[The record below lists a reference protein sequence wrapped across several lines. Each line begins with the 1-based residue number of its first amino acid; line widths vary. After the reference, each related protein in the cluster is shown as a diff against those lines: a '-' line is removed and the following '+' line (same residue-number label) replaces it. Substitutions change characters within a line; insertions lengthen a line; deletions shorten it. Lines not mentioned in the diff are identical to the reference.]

1 MGKND
6 DIKDESNWIKA
17 NPIVATYEE
26 GLEGIRSDLKV
37 ALDRPEK
44 MRAFNKNMN
53 IWVDKRT
60 RIHGYIKMAKMR
72 VDTVDFSGATLWIGG
87 DLSMTTDLTSVG

>member
-1 MGKND
+1 MICELEKND

-44 MRAFNKNMN
+44 MRAFLTKNMN

-60 RIHGYIKMAKMR
+60 TDTWICQNGKNAK
-72 VDTVDFSGATLWIGG
+72 
-87 DLSMTTDLTSVG
+87 

>member
-1 MGKND
+1 MICELEKND

-44 MRAFNKNMN
+44 MRAF
-53 IWVDKRT
+53 
-60 RIHGYIKMAKMR
+60 
-72 VDTVDFSGATLWIGG
+72 
-87 DLSMTTDLTSVG
+87 